1 MADKT
6 ENQSDITSVSAQVT
20 EEFVE
25 EFDLSLK
32 KAQIEGEVPMNV
44 SRSQVIRGLM
54 KLAIEDTQLIANA
67 VEEDEQ

>member
-1 MADKT
+1 MADET

-54 KLAIEDTQLIANA
+54 KLAIEDTQLITDA
-67 VEEDEQ
+67 VEEDDQ